1 MKQNNPGCNCCEG
14 GNCEGNCWY
23 ACANGTKPCPHP
35 CGIRIEMPTPD
46 DVSEANGPTC
56 VASECTITAKCNACL
71 DIFDNVFVIN
81 RNTAEDYDIE
91 ITGDCNDR
99 TIKFFPR
106 FYGVAFGIPI
116 ECWTYANY
124 DCPYETPFSVFPCGA
139 EYTIAEYQVIWNVKR
154 VDGCAETT
162 ITIKYDVV
170 EQCDSVAIPPNPPL
184 LPTTTYE
191 HIFKRTH
198 CDCDDVYGAVPFDST
213 VATNNAR
220 GITVPDV
227 CNADSA
233 TIEITGECG
242 ICRCFD
248 CGTGDIVIT
257 LESGTCVTGTVAL
270 SFDSRSELNRDCR
283 YSTSVPCPN
292 ADPYYIELFIECLP
306 CEKYTLTLVI
316 SNVVLGYGSQ
326 AVFKLENISCGEGGT
341 FSYIASYPIE
351 DFLSDAVVSLSSL

>member
-81 RNTAEDYDIE
+81 RNTAEDYTIGISGNCD
-91 ITGDCNDR
+91 DR
-99 TIKFFPR
+99 TITFYPR
-106 FYGVAFGIPI
+106 RYGVAFGIPI

-191 HIFKRTH
+191 HIFKKTH

-248 CGTGDIVIT
+248 CGTEDILLSID
-257 LESGTCVTGTVAL
+257 SGFCFIGTVAL
-270 SFDSRSELNRDCR
+270 EFQQEGNLLRHCYYYNEITCEGI
-283 YSTSVPCPN
+283 
-292 ADPYYIELFIECLP
+292 PYPFEFQIEIVCEP
-306 CEKYTLTLVI
+306 CEKYSLYLT
-316 SNVVLGYGSQ
+316 VLNGFQIGFLATYELLGI
-326 AVFKLENISCGEGGT
+326 ACGEGGT
-341 FSYIASYPIE
+341 FTRKFGYPDGYISN
-351 DFLSDAVVSLSSL
+351 AVFSLSSL